1 MASPKK
7 NKTFALLFLA
17 SEDTRPLALSFQSQ
31 QGDQT
36 SSLERVATYKRR
48 KAIEALSPN
57 LGVHALGAVMW
68 VIWYV
73 GIYLEQEEDVDF
85 PIGEI

>member
-1 MASPKK
+1 MLKNIFTLFKQELTEWLGRKK
-7 NKTFALLFLA
+7 MKTFALLFLA

-36 SSLERVATYKRR
+36 GSLERVATYKRR

-57 LGVHALGAVMW
+57 LGVHALGAVM
-68 VIWYV
+68 
-73 GIYLEQEEDVDF
+73 
-85 PIGEI
+85 